1 MEVKAPLLVY
11 LVLFYVI
18 FTTKIKVIKMFKR
31 YLCFSRAL
39 ILLLHAVQ
47 MFLVSFNRDDLCND
61 ACVMLYCLKAKK
73 KYSFI
78 INTKYPNDM
87 QKKCTP

>member
-1 MEVKAPLLVY
+1 MIPPELSFFCY
-11 LVLFYVI
+11 MQY
-18 FTTKIKVIKMFKR
+18 R
-31 YLCFSRAL
+31 W
-39 ILLLHAVQ
+39 
-47 MFLVSFNRDDLCND
+47 FLVSFNRDDLCND